1 LKIGYHLDF
10 QICKRFCKF
19 APVILLEQKALESSQ
34 RVTFSF
40 SVDQLNSK
48 LWQFTV
54 GCWKNS
60 FCAMDGAEIAAK
72 NSLYLRYDCEKR
84 HCFSFPWNLFFEGV
98 VKFKVMTM
106 LHIQRIYYHNTS

>member
-72 NSLYLRYDCEKR
+72 NSLYLRMIVKSVIVS
-84 HCFSFPWNLFFEGV
+84 HFLGTSFL
-98 VKFKVMTM
+98 KV
-106 LHIQRIYYHNTS
+106 LLNSK